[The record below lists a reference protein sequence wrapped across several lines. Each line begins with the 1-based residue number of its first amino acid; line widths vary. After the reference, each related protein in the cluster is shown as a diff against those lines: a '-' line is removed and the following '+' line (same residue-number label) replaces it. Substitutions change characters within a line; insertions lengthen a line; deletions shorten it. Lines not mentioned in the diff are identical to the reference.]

1 MRRVERTAALAA
13 LLPCLLAAMT
23 PRTAAAASGTVAVP
37 RSFLTAPAAP
47 DALADGS
54 VDTSVDAVLAA
65 APDAALPDAPGAAD
79 RAPQRDRQ
87 QVALSLTSMSAKAGP
102 GSKINV
108 AGVVQNRSGQSMPGL
123 SVRLRYRG
131 VPVSSR
137 GELDQYAAAPP
148 GNLSGLPPNAV
159 GQLPQT
165 ASSGGR
171 QTFTL
176 SVDTGVMGLER
187 YGFGV
192 YPVGVEVVDG
202 SGQAVAGV
210 TSFITY
216 VPKRTSF
223 KPVQISWVWP
233 LVDRMHRADDR
244 TFIDDRLATD
254 TAAGGRLRGL
264 VEAAQGTKTPVTWAI
279 DPALLDDVRAM
290 TASGGYNVQEQRP
303 RKTVH
308 KQKSQAAADWLKAL
322 KEASKGDPYFTL
334 PYADPDVMSLVRYKW
349 IDHLNA
355 AYGHTGVAAE
365 VLGRKPTTQ
374 IAWPPSGLAGYG
386 TLGQLARLNLKNGG
400 SFLLSDAMFEPQN
413 VTTVARTNVQTA
425 LGAKPVLA
433 YDQKL
438 SSIVSQSSARSPG
451 GEVLAQQRFLAET
464 AMITMESPNTQRT
477 VVVAPNR
484 HWNPSPKQ
492 AKNLL
497 SYSEKASWLAEK
509 PLADV
514 GRTAP
519 QPRTYRGYPDEYQRF
534 ELGDKYLE
542 QVYAIGR
549 RARGFTA
556 IMVEPYAMTY
566 DRAVLRL
573 QSAAWRGR
581 PGPAQR
587 ARQELA
593 LELKERMDKIRLL
606 SKRAGL
612 AGASG
617 RVPITLS
624 NELPDQKVRFRLR
637 VTAEFPAK
645 FKVGELEGKDE
656 VIELGPDQKES
667 PRIPVQALGNGSFR
681 LRVEMLTVKDGK
693 KFGDTQ
699 VITVRTT
706 GYGRVAVLITG
717 GGLAVLF
724 VGVGVRAIRARRRR
738 EAEAAGVG
746 SGSEPTAD
754 GAMGPGTPGAGSAGF
769 WPTGQ
774 PTGPAGNG
782 SAGTAPAAPAGTL
795 PGTPPGTAA
804 EAPAG
809 TASAGTA
816 SAGTSPAGAA
826 PGPAPGSA
834 VPERPYGSAPAVPTA
849 EGPDP
854 VPGDAPERH
863 AGGKHRGGNG
873 G

>member
-13 LLPCLLAAMT
+13 LLPCLLAGMT
-23 PRTAAAASGTVAVP
+23 PRTATAASVAVP
-37 RSFLTAPAAP
+37 GASLAAP
-47 DALADGS
+47 TALGAS
-54 VDTSVDAVLAA
+54 VDTSVDAALAA

-102 GSKINV
+102 KSKINV
-108 AGVVQNRSGQSMPGL
+108 TGVVQNRSGQSMPGL

-131 VPVSSR
+131 TPVSSR

-148 GNLSGLPPNAV
+148 GNLTGAPPNAV
-159 GQLPQT
+159 AQLPQT
-165 ASSGGR
+165 AGSGGR
-171 QTFTL
+171 QTFAL
-176 SVDTGVMGLER
+176 SVDADVMGLER

-216 VPKRTSF
+216 VPKRPTF

-244 TFIDDRLATD
+244 TFIDDKLAAGM
-254 TAAGGRLRGL
+254 AAGGRLRGL
-264 VEAAQGTKTPVTWAI
+264 VDAAQGTRTPVTWAI

-290 TASGGYNVQEQRP
+290 TDAGGYNVQEQRP

-308 KQKSQAAADWLKAL
+308 KQKSQAAVDWLKAL
-322 KEASKGDPYFTL
+322 KEAAKGDPYFTL
-334 PYADPDVMSLVRYKW
+334 PYADPDVMSLVRYKLTAP
-349 IDHLNA
+349 LNM
-355 AYGHTGVAAE
+355 AYDHTGVAAE
-365 VLGRKPTTQ
+365 VLGQKPTTQ

-400 SFLLSDAMFEPQN
+400 SFLLSDVMFEPQN

-425 LGAKPVLA
+425 QGAKPVLA

-464 AMITMESPNTQRT
+464 AMITMESPNARRT

-492 AKNLL
+492 AKMFLDYSARAPWL
-497 SYSEKASWLAEK
+497 SAK
-509 PLADV
+509 PLAEV
-514 GRTAP
+514 GGTAP

-534 ELGDKYLE
+534 ELGDKYLD

-556 IMVEPYAMTY
+556 IMVRPYAMTY
-566 DRAVLRL
+566 DRAILRL

-617 RVPITLS
+617 RLPITLA
-624 NELPDQKVRFRLR
+624 NDLPDQKVRFRLR
-637 VTAEFPAK
+637 VTAESPAK
-645 FKVGELEGKDE
+645 LKVGELQARDE

-667 PRIPVQALGNGSFR
+667 PRVPVQALGNGSFR
-681 LRVEMLTVKDGK
+681 LRVDLLTVDGGK

-754 GAMGPGTPGAGSAGF
+754 GALGPGTPGAGSAGF

-774 PTGPAGNG
+774 PTGP
-782 SAGTAPAAPAGTL
+782 AGTAPAAPAGTL

-809 TASAGTA
+809 TAPSGTA
-816 SAGTSPAGAA
+816 PGAA
-826 PGPAPGSA
+826 PGPA
-834 VPERPYGSAPAVPTA
+834 VPERPYGSAPAAPSA
-849 EGPDP
+849 EGPDTGAAP